1 MITSKIVLFT
11 QNYPAVKEVK
21 KLASAK
27 ARHTGEE
34 ESVEVNRLF
43 QKLSVALMRGN
54 AALFNNRAPYQAGD
68 ET

>member
-1 MITSKIVLFT
+1 M
-11 QNYPAVKEVK
+11 KEIK

-34 ESVEVNRLF
+34 ESIEVNRLF

-54 AALFNNRAPYQAGD
+54 AALFNNRIPFQAGD
-68 ET
+68 QS